1 MFCMVPSTFVR
12 SVRPNPRGLITIRFI
27 MVVAFSCIG
36 WLTGQGLF
44 SILNQKRKLLN
55 VILAGSLL
63 VMALVMLYPIRA
75 AILTYSG
82 APHFQKWAN
91 LWDIR
96 DANIRN
102 ANLNGVLDVEV
113 MHLDKVIKRVGEL
126 SPDPDSWYNRCAAG
140 YYGINSISATIPV
153 WDK

>member
-1 MFCMVPSTFVR
+1 MV
-12 SVRPNPRGLITIRFI
+12 L
-27 MVVAFSCIG
+27 AFSCIG

-44 SILNQKRKLLN
+44 SILNEKRKLLN

-63 VMALVMLYPIRA
+63 VTAMVTLYPIRA
-75 AILTYSG
+75 AKLIYSG
-82 APHFQKWAN
+82 VPHFRKWAD

-102 ANLNGVLDVEV
+102 AKLNGLLDVEV
-113 MHLDKVIKRVGEL
+113 MHLDKVIKWVGEL
-126 SPDPDSWYNRCAAG
+126 SPDSDSWYNRCAAA